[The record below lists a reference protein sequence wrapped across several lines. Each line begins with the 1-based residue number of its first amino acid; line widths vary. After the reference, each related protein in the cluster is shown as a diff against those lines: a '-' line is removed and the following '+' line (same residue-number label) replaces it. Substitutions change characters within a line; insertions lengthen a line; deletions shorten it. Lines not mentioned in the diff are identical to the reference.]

1 MGGFVWSRN
10 VVNVMICVKCSW
22 CFSQGSRSS
31 LGFPNVCASHLG
43 TRPGGSSFYVVSGP
57 LLGSVSSWLLLEQRL
72 NYRNHAKK
80 GIANPCC
87 KLTSL
92 K

>member
-31 LGFPNVCASHLG
+31 LGFAQCLSLG